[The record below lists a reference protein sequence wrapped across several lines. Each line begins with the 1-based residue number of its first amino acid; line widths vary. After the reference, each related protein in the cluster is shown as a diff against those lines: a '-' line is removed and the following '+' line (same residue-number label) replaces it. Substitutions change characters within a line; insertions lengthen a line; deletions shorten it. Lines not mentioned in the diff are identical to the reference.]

1 MGRKQTEETKKKISR
16 TLTGKPLSKEHK
28 EKISKSKQGTKFS
41 EEHKKKIRQSNL
53 GKKRSKETCQRIRE
67 AVTGTKRRYYKRKPV
82 TEETKKKI
90 SKAKKG
96 NPLSEEHRENIGKS
110 AKDFYKYLEANKKE
124 FDAVFT
130 DEDEELK
137 SQGGRSHESK
147 LIKTIKAII
156 KSPELIDDD
165 EDYLNEILRLLREGG
180 IAKATMKKI
189 IKEVKDEINPLKIL
203 ARIKAGI
210 SPNVFQ
216 GTFAKSAAD
225 ISGPKE
231 VILSE
236 YLMRK

>member
-1 MGRKQTEETKKKISR
+1 MSKNGSINEVDFFEAAKI
-16 TLTGKPLSKEHK
+16 LEVDSK
-28 EKISKSKQGTKFS
+28 
-41 EEHKKKIRQSNL
+41 
-53 GKKRSKETCQRIRE
+53 
-67 AVTGTKRRYYKRKPV
+67 TKREKL
-82 TEETKKKI
+82 
-90 SKAKKG
+90 G
-96 NPLSEEHRENIGKS
+96 
-110 AKDFYKYLEANKKE
+110 KDFYKYLEANKKE

-156 KSPELIDDD
+156 KSPEFIDDD

-189 IKEVKDEINPLKIL
+189 LNEIKDEINPLKIL
-203 ARIKAGI
+203 ARIKSGI